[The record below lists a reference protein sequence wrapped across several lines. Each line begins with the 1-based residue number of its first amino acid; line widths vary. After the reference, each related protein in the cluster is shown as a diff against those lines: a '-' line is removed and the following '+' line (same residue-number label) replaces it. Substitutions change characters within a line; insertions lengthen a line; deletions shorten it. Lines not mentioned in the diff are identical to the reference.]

1 MPQVLSPDDLRLAAE
16 AYDKALG
23 SLPPETFELQ
33 PYAVRRMVAVSIMDA
48 VLSGVHDV
56 ARLHDEALASVS
68 STVAIGTAHRVGHP
82 GWMSRNQAEARPDT
96 PDQAGVGRSRRGSGL
111 ASTNPARA
119 SRASSRISGVG
130 S

>member
-16 AYDKALG
+16 AYDRVLG
-23 SLPPETFELQ
+23 SLPPEAFELQ

-68 STVAIGTAHRVGHP
+68 STVANGTAHRVGHP
-82 GWMSRNQAEARPDT
+82 GRTSRNQAKARPDT
-96 PDQAGVGRSRRGSGL
+96 PDQAGSVGAVAAQGPPGPRAPPPGF
-111 ASTNPARA
+111 RA
-119 SRASSRISGVG
+119 S
-130 S
+130 

>member
-68 STVAIGTAHRVGHP
+68 STVANGTAHRVGI
-82 GWMSRNQAEARPDT
+82 QDE
-96 PDQAGVGRSRRGSGL
+96 
-111 ASTNPARA
+111 
-119 SRASSRISGVG
+119 
-130 S
+130 